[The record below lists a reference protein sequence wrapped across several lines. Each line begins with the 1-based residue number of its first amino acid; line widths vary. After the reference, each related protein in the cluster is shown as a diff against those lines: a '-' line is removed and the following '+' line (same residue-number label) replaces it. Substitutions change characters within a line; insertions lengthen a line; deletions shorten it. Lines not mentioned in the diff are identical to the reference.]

1 MILVAILAVILRCD
15 QMGISGK
22 GRTVGVPRGLL
33 RFLVL
38 KMISEKPM
46 SGAEIMEQIEKQT
59 GSWKPSPGS
68 IYPLL
73 ASLHKKGFT
82 KELPKN
88 ELGFKRYSFTE
99 KGKKFLEKQIAF
111 GMDFMKKME
120 FLAPLLI
127 RGLNLKA
134 DDEKFRGSKES
145 IGSLMKSFIFLR
157 QNVDRIS
164 KKDAEEL
171 SEILKDC
178 STKLEKIIRRFEDK
192 N

>member
-1 MILVAILAVILRCD
+1 
-15 QMGISGK
+15 MGISGK

-46 SGAEIMEQIEKQT
+46 SGAEIVEEIEKQT

-82 KELPKN
+82 KELPKD

-99 KGKKFLEKQIAF
+99 EGNRFLEKQIAF
-111 GMDFMKKME
+111 GQDFIKKIE
-120 FLAPLLI
+120 FLAPMLV
-127 RGLNLKA
+127 GGFSPEENN
-134 DDEKFRGSKES
+134 EKFRGLKETAKKV
-145 IGSLMKSFIFLR
+145 IKSFIFLR
-157 QNVDRIS
+157 RNLDRVS
-164 KKDAEEL
+164 ERDAKEL
-171 SEILKDC
+171 AEILKDC
-178 STKLEKIIRRFEDK
+178 STKLEKIIQRLEDK

>member
-1 MILVAILAVILRCD
+1 
-15 QMGISGK
+15 MGISGK

-46 SGAEIMEQIEKQT
+46 SGAEIVEEIEKQT

-82 KELPKN
+82 KELPKD

-99 KGKKFLEKQIAF
+99 EGNRFLQKQIAF
-111 GMDFMKKME
+111 GKDFIKRIE
-120 FLAPLLI
+120 FLAPMLV
-127 RGLNLKA
+127 GGFNLECNN
-134 DDEKFRGSKES
+134 EKFRGSKES
-145 IGSLMKSFIFLR
+145 VKKLMKSFIFLR
-157 QNVDRIS
+157 QNADKIS
-164 KKDAEEL
+164 KNDVEEL
-171 SEILKDC
+171 AEILEDC
-178 STKLEKIIRRFEDK
+178 STKLEKIIQRLE
-192 N
+192 

>member
-1 MILVAILAVILRCD
+1 
-15 QMGISGK
+15 
-22 GRTVGVPRGLL
+22 
-33 RFLVL
+33 
-38 KMISEKPM
+38 M
-46 SGAEIMEQIEKQT
+46 SGAEIVEEIEKQT

-82 KELPKN
+82 KELPKD

-99 KGKKFLEKQIAF
+99 EGNRFLEKQITF

-120 FLAPLLI
+120 FLVPMLI
-127 RGLNLKA
+127 RGLNLEA

-164 KKDAEEL
+164 KKDTEEL
-171 SEILKDC
+171 AETLKVC
-178 STKLEKIIRRFEDK
+178 STKLDKIVQRIKDK
-192 N
+192 K

>member
-1 MILVAILAVILRCD
+1 MSTRC
-15 QMGISGK
+15 K

-46 SGAEIMEQIEKQT
+46 SGAEIVEEIEKQT

-82 KELPKN
+82 KELPKD

-99 KGKKFLEKQIAF
+99 EGNRFLEKQIAL
-111 GMDFMKKME
+111 GKDFIKKIQ
-120 FLAPLLI
+120 FLAPMLV
-127 RGLNLKA
+127 GGFNLG
-134 DDEKFRGSKES
+134 DNDEKFRGSKES
-145 IGSLMKSFIFLR
+145 AMKIIRSFNILR
-157 QNVDRIS
+157 QNLEKIS
-164 KKDAEEL
+164 KKDAAEL
-171 SEILKDC
+171 AKILKDC
-178 STKLEKIIRRFEDK
+178 STKLEKIIRRLEDK